1 MKAVIFYTS
10 THHGNTEKVA
20 KVIRDVLG
28 AELHN
33 LEKEDVSGVDIS
45 KFDLIGLGSGIYR
58 FTFSPKLFELVRRFD
73 LKNKKVF
80 LFSTGAS
87 GRLVFHRKLTEALAV
102 KEAKNMGEFTCP
114 GFIDWAF
121 FKWFGGGLRK
131 GQPNAEDLESAK
143 KFAESLK
150 TKLTSS

>member
-20 KVIRDVLG
+20 KVIGAVLN
-28 AELHN
+28 AEMHD
-33 LEKEDVSGVDIS
+33 LEKDDVSRLDIS
-45 KFDLIGLGSGIYR
+45 KFDLIGFGSGIYR
-58 FTFSPKLFELVRRFD
+58 FTFSPKLFELVNRFD

-87 GRLVFHRKLTEALAV
+87 GRLVFHRKLTEALALKQSQNV
-102 KEAKNMGEFTCP
+102 GEFTCP

-121 FKWFGGGLRK
+121 FRWFGGGLRK
-131 GQPNAEDLESAK
+131 GHPDAEDLESSR
-143 KFAESLK
+143 KFAESLINK
-150 TKLTSS
+150 